1 MILFTG
7 YPENVIL
14 FEKKQHIDP
23 INYCNE
29 NKDIVEERHSNAH
42 HLSVTNPTSI
52 CERLEPFVRTI
63 NKHLAFNGNR

>member
-29 NKDIVEERHSNAH
+29 NKDIVGERHSNAH
-42 HLSVTNPTSI
+42 HLPATNLTSI
-52 CERLEPFVRTI
+52 CERFETFVRTK
-63 NKHLAFNGNR
+63 NKYLAFNGN